1 MEAAADTGGSIST
14 SGSLTLS
21 GNVPAN
27 LSIGLNAL
35 GLTDPQLYSTSI
47 NGALTVSGPLTGTAT
62 ITGDLTLGETNITVS
77 PAALGSGGD
86 IPEITHQGA
95 PSAVTQTRDRAGL
108 IQSEQGS
115 GSSVAYGLDVTLS
128 APNRIFVRGRGL
140 DAELGGRLRIRG
152 TTADVIPV
160 GQFSLIRG
168 RLSLLGKRITMEEG
182 AITLQGELDPILR
195 LVAETET
202 DTMTVQLI
210 TEGPLSSP
218 ELTLS
223 SSPALPDDEILAQ
236 LLFGKDLSQMSALQA
251 AQMADAVATLTGGS
265 GLVGSIRDSFG
276 LDDLDLQTSEEGSSA
291 LKLGKYIS
299 DSLYTDVTI
308 DNAGKSVI
316 NLNYDATRNVTVKG
330 SVSSEGDT
338 GLGVF
343 FERDY

>member
-1 MEAAADTGGSIST
+1 MSDPQPPFIPLTSWRELPADAMQAEARAFYEDIARRRTVREYSDRPIPPGVLEDCLRAGGT
-14 SGSLTLS
+14 APSG
-21 GNVPAN
+21 AN
-27 LSIGLNAL
+27 LQPWHFVVVQ
-35 GLTDPQLYSTSI
+35 DPETKRKIRQAAEEEERAAIAEAVRLHTE
-47 NGALTVSGPLTGTAT
+47 VTGTRPRGWY
-62 ITGDLTLGETNITVS
+62 TGRCSANTV
-77 PAALGSGGD
+77 
-86 IPEITHQGA
+86 
-95 PSAVTQTRDRAGL
+95 
-108 IQSEQGS
+108 
-115 GSSVAYGLDVTLS
+115 
-128 APNRIFVRGRGL
+128 
-140 DAELGGRLRIRG
+140 
-152 TTADVIPV
+152 
-160 GQFSLIRG
+160 
-168 RLSLLGKRITMEEG
+168 
-182 AITLQGELDPILR
+182 R

-202 DTMTVQLI
+202 DTMTVRLI

-251 AQMADAVATLTGGS
+251 AQMADAVATLTGGGS